1 VRLLLDEN
9 CSGRRLLA
17 RLRAAGHTAETVLG
31 ALGSGTTDAAVLD
44 YAARKKFAIITK
56 DVDDF
61 QSVAAGR
68 KRHRGLL
75 LINKET
81 ARPSL
86 SYEAIVRAVS
96 NVEAIYPRMEGL
108 VISLNEFQ
116 W

>member
-9 CSGRRLLA
+9 CSRRRLLA
-17 RLRAAGHTAETVLG
+17 RLRAAGHTVETVLA

-44 YAARKKFAIITK
+44 YAARKKSAIITK
-56 DVDDF
+56 DTDDF
-61 QSVAAGR
+61 QSVVAGQ
-68 KRHRGLL
+68 KRHPGLL
-75 LINKET
+75 LIYEET

-86 SYEAIVRAVS
+86 SYEAIVRAVG
-96 NVEAIYPRMEGL
+96 NVEAIYPRMDGR